1 MNNNYTPVREY
12 ALKSDGIGG
21 CSKEY
26 FEPHIQ
32 GARSIALLCHHCDI
46 HAVDWSEYV
55 SDLSV
60 FCFFQGYPH
69 TNPRFHKALATRMLA
84 AGALS
89 VSVYCYRQMM
99 REWQCYSITDY
110 KPEVIDVA
118 A

>member
-1 MNNNYTPVREY
+1 LNNNYTPVREY